1 MSIEK
6 IIINEKEC
14 SIIIRKNPFSGVE
27 KIFFGTKDLFLKAMA
42 RQSVKQNKSAV
53 IPGYDI

>member
-14 SIIIRKNPFSGVE
+14 SIIIRKNRFFGVE
-27 KIFFGTKDLFLKAMA
+27 KIFWGAKDLFLKVMV

>member
-14 SIIIRKNPFSGVE
+14 SIIIRKNRFFGVE
-27 KIFFGTKDLFLKAMA
+27 KIFWGAKDLFLKVMV
-42 RQSVKQNKSAV
+42 RQSVK
-53 IPGYDI
+53 

>member
-42 RQSVKQNKSAV
+42 RQSVK
-53 IPGYDI
+53 